1 MRPQSKQL
9 QTYNRRRIDDEDSSP
24 YPPDPGIERQ
34 IVQIEEMS
42 LTQLRV
48 AWLKRFRTE
57 PPKLKGRDFYVR
69 VLCFRLQAERYGDHS
84 PDVKRK
90 LRDMAALLA
99 KDPKAT
105 LFPNPRL
112 KAGIVLTRTFRG
124 TVHQVMV
131 QTEGYLYQGRV
142 FATLSEVARHIT
154 GTNWSG
160 PRFFGIE
167 ARVQRQIRE
176 AEQTA

>member
-1 MRPQSKQL
+1 MRPHSKPL
-9 QTYNRRRIDDEDSSP
+9 QARNRRRTDNIDASP
-24 YPPDPGIERQ
+24 YSRDVDIERQ
-34 IVQIEEMS
+34 LAQVEAMN
-42 LTQLRV
+42 LTELRV
-48 AWLKRFRTE
+48 AWLERFKKE

-69 VLCFRLQAERYGDHS
+69 VLCFRLQADRYGDHS

-90 LRDMAALLA
+90 LRDMAAQIA

-105 LFPNPRL
+105 LFPNPRP
-112 KAGIVLTRTFRG
+112 KAGIVLTRAFRG
-124 TVHQVMV
+124 TVHQVLV

-160 PRFFGIE
+160 PRFFGIH

-176 AEQTA
+176 AQQSA

>member
-1 MRPQSKQL
+1 MRPHSKPL
-9 QTYNRRRIDDEDSSP
+9 QARNRRRTDNVDASP
-24 YPPDPGIERQ
+24 YCFDLDIKRQ
-34 IVQIEEMS
+34 LAKVEAMS
-42 LTQLRV
+42 LTELRS
-48 AWLKRFRTE
+48 AWLERFRTE

-69 VLCFRLQAERYGDHS
+69 ALCFRVQAECFGDHS

-112 KAGIVLTRTFRG
+112 KAGIVLTRSFRG

-142 FATLSEVARHIT
+142 FGTLSEVARHIT

-176 AEQTA
+176 AEQPA

>member
-1 MRPQSKQL
+1 MRTHTKPL
-9 QTYNRRRIDDEDSSP
+9 QARNRRRTDNVDVSP
-24 YPPDPGIERQ
+24 YSRDLNIERQ
-34 IVQIEEMS
+34 LAQVEAMS
-42 LTQLRV
+42 LIELRV
-48 AWLKRFRTE
+48 AWLERFRHE
-57 PPKLKGRDFYVR
+57 APKLKGRDFYIR

-112 KAGIVLTRTFRG
+112 KAGIVLTRSFKG
-124 TVHQVMV
+124 SVHQVMV
-131 QTEGYLYQGRV
+131 QTDGYLYQGRV

-176 AEQTA
+176 AEQPA